1 MKYSTVIFDMDG
13 TILDTLLDMKES
25 INWALKEA
33 GFPLRSLEE
42 VRRFVG
48 NGNHLLAER
57 AVPEG
62 APPEKV
68 EEVFQNFHKHYRLHC
83 MDHTHPYE
91 GIIRLI
97 GALRREGIHTAVV
110 SNKADYA
117 VQELAA
123 RFFPGLFDEAVGEK
137 EGIRRKP
144 WPDSVF
150 SVMDALGAGKEST
163 VYVGD
168 SEVDIETAGNA
179 GIPCISVDW
188 GFRTK
193 PFLIAHGASVIAE
206 TMDQLSF
213 LLTGGAAEGKKQHG

>member
-1 MKYSTVIFDMDG
+1 MKYKTVIFDMDG
-13 TILDTLLDMKES
+13 TILNTLEDMKES
-25 INWALKEA
+25 INWALA
-33 GFPLRSLEE
+33 QGGFPPRSLAE

-62 APPEKV
+62 TTSEEV
-68 EEVFQNFHKHYRLHC
+68 EEVFRNFHKHYRLHC
-83 MDHTHPYE
+83 MDHTRPYE
-91 GIIRLI
+91 GIIGLLQM
-97 GALRREGIHTAVV
+97 LRDRGIPIAVV

-117 VQELAA
+117 VKELEA
-123 RFFPGLFDEAVGEK
+123 RFFPGLFDGAVGEK

-150 SVMDALGAGKEST
+150 SVMGALGAEKEST

-168 SEVDIETAGNA
+168 SEVDIETAESA

-193 PFLIAHGASVIAE
+193 PFLIEHGASVIAE
-206 TMDQLSF
+206 TTEELAA
-213 LLTGGAAEGKKQHG
+213 LLTGGAARKGSHG

>member
-1 MKYSTVIFDMDG
+1 MKYNTVIFDMDG
-13 TILDTLLDMKES
+13 TILDTLADMKES
-25 INWALKEA
+25 INWALA
-33 GFPLRSLEE
+33 QGGFPPRSLAE

-57 AVPEG
+57 AVPQG
-62 APPEKV
+62 TPAEKV

-83 MDHTHPYE
+83 MDHTRPYE
-91 GIIRLI
+91 GITSLLQM
-97 GALRREGIHTAVV
+97 LRDGGIHTAVV

-117 VQELAA
+117 VQELRE
-123 RFFPGLFDEAVGEK
+123 RFFPGLFDGAVGER

-150 SVMDALGAGKEST
+150 SVMEALGAEKEST

-168 SEVDIETAGNA
+168 SEVDIETAEHA

-193 PFLIAHGASVIAE
+193 PFLIEHGASVIAE
-206 TMDQLSF
+206 TMEELAAF
-213 LLTGGAAEGKKQHG
+213 LTGGAAGKARHG